1 MRIKVTGALR
11 QAVRRRREHHAWIQD
26 RIQLPILLYSPL
38 GVRAQDAVCILGLR
52 HEEQRNALQSV
63 ARDQKNIHS
72 LMLLNDQDY
81 LVWMAGGAVY
91 RVPSLQVNCL
101 FTSVFVEKIR

>member
-1 MRIKVTGALR
+1 MPGFKIEFNYPFCSILR
-11 QAVRRRREHHAWIQD
+11 WEYELKTPYAFSV
-26 RIQLPILLYSPL
+26 
-38 GVRAQDAVCILGLR
+38 LGLR
-52 HEEQRNALQSV
+52 HEVEEQRNALQSI

-81 LVWMAGGAVY
+81 LIWMAGGAVY